1 MDDKRL
7 LPDTLVLITIAVSV
21 VGYIVS
27 KLVDKFTTVDSSD
40 DKNQRTG
47 KNAFITT
54 WHVVHVGTEYKL
66 KQRVIFG
73 LENKPLQEN
82 HKKYSMVNLSSG
94 LLYTKT
100 VTWVKL

>member
-1 MDDKRL
+1 MHSL
-7 LPDTLVLITIAVSV
+7 L
-21 VGYIVS
+21 
-27 KLVDKFTTVDSSD
+27 
-40 DKNQRTG
+40 
-47 KNAFITT
+47 
-54 WHVVHVGTEYKL
+54 HVGTEYKL

-100 VTWVKL
+100 VT